1 MHRDEGRQGLP
12 HGRFVSIGLFVAAL
26 LSTGAASSFPEDTVV
41 RWYDVRS
48 LHAVGVV
55 DPGGVDLRLPLRS
68 SFLHDLE
75 PDDYGVHLE
84 EHDEPGPDG
93 WLEGVLYDL
102 DDRWPGSEF
111 DAESRAGFLRVE
123 ASPLAHEEFAAVLG
137 DLRRHVSR
145 SVEVEVF
152 VLPASVLSGD
162 TRSVLGAEQATA
174 LLAGVE
180 PLDYSRKSARL
191 GQRVLLGGEG
201 LAATLIDYDVEV
213 AKKSRVP
220 DPQVTVLY
228 EGIHLGVIVRESLGG
243 GYRVRTWGRR
253 AVPED
258 PPRQIVLDHF
268 GGAPL
273 ELPATSSALG
283 VGSATIPNGGCL
295 VLGQDWSPDG
305 VWLIRVSETDAGR
318 SLQVGGSR
326 FVPLGDLTSV
336 PLLVG
341 SPRLPHTQPSG
352 GLFVPEESIRQQLG
366 ETATERLFSPDD
378 LRDRVRERAADL
390 ELEGR
395 IALVGHSLY
404 LRGTPAFLDW
414 ASGEI
419 GELHRGLVSETVEL
433 DVRFSTL
440 KRGAALQL
448 VSANDLARLVERL
461 DQRLLGACRL
471 GDSLLLLGGTE
482 RFYLKDHDVEIA
494 ESAAIP
500 DPIIDELF
508 EGVSFWCRP
517 SRVGGG
523 TLSAW
528 VDLQVHEAARDPRRL
543 PISVWEPREVEQR
556 DDDPAPTGTYTLNAQ
571 VELPATAR
579 AELTSNVLM
588 KDGEWT
594 LLCCTGLAGSDRS
607 LVAVARAR
615 VLSR

>member
-1 MHRDEGRQGLP
+1 MHRNEARKGLP
-12 HGRFVSIGLFVAAL
+12 HGRFVAIGLVVATL
-26 LSTGAASSFPEDTVV
+26 LSAGAASSFPEDTVV

-68 SFLHDLE
+68 SFLYNLE
-75 PDDYGVHLE
+75 PDGYDVHLE
-84 EHDEPGPDG
+84 EDYGPGPDG
-93 WLEGVLYDL
+93 WVENVLYDL
-102 DDRWPGSEF
+102 GDRWPGGEF
-111 DAESRAGFLRVE
+111 DAESRAGFLRLQ

-152 VLPASVLSGD
+152 VLPATVLATG
-162 TRSVLGAEQATA
+162 TRSVLGAKETAA
-174 LLAGVE
+174 LLAGAE
-180 PLDYSRKSARL
+180 PLDYSRKAARL
-191 GQRVLLGGEG
+191 GQRVRLGGEG
-201 LAATLIDYDVEV
+201 FAATLIDYDVEV

-220 DPQVTVLY
+220 DPQVTVLR
-228 EGIHLGVIVRESLGG
+228 EGIELGVVIRESFAG
-243 GYRVRTWGRR
+243 GYRVRAWGRR
-253 AVPED
+253 TVPED
-258 PPRQIVLDHF
+258 PPRKVVLEHF

-273 ELPATSSALG
+273 ELPATSSVLG

-295 VLGQDWSPDG
+295 VLGQDWSSDG
-305 VWLIRVSETDAGR
+305 VWLIRVSETDPGR

-336 PLLVG
+336 PLLVE
-341 SPRLPHTQPSG
+341 SPRLPFAQPSG
-352 GLFVPEESIRQQLG
+352 GLHVEEETTVSQLG
-366 ETATERLFSPDD
+366 DTATERLFSPED
-378 LRDRVRERAADL
+378 LRDRIRDRAADL

-419 GELHRGLVSETVEL
+419 GELHHGLVSETVEL
-433 DVRFSTL
+433 DVRLGTL

-448 VSANDLARLVERL
+448 VSADDLAPLVERL

-482 RFYLKDHDVEIA
+482 RFYLQDHDVEIA

-500 DPIIDELF
+500 DPIINELF

-523 TLSAW
+523 SLSAW
-528 VDLQVHEAARDPRRL
+528 VDLQVQEAARDPRRL

-594 LLCCTGLAGSDRS
+594 LLCCTSLAGSDRS